1 MNTRTK
7 EAYTISDIYSNR
19 ILLKESNENKLPTP
33 EQLKQIK
40 KVAQELF
47 KLPEFKEQAKK
58 IENAETE
65 EKESSYTESYLNE
78 GLGSRISSNVSGWKK
93 FAFGERGSGGESNV
107 QSLRVEKRY
116 DILKKK
122 IGSHLKE
129 LQRDLKTTSGADNTV
144 KQEVDKMISS
154 LETEHGI
161 KPTESKLQDIRHG
174 LGRGLEWATK
184 ATALGAVGA
193 ALGAAVGGIAGAT
206 GLTAAAIKGATAL
219 AFRKA
224 ANELIKGQKPKAKD
238 IAIQAAIGAVMGVG
252 AGYIADHYDEIKNML
267 GIGDSAQPEN
277 VPASLDNPS
286 APEPTP
292 EPKPTLNAGAGDA
305 LDKADLKKAF
315 EIGTKTPFNPD
326 STMDQLRMDVFD
338 KIADQTQN
346 QLSAEEIAKIYGEWS
361 SRVNAGEGASSKT
374 VKAAVEGLSI
384 DDSEQSNALSD
395 SIYKAMTKGQDL
407 QADVSSVGSVT
418 PEAPETPSKTPE
430 VNTPTQGMPNPEE
443 YRNAIKLAVREG
455 DYEYVKDALKT
466 WKEKLESRLGPPTFD
481 EPEWV
486 EFYETYKK
494 YMTFITRKQMQSL
507 PQ

>member
-7 EAYTISDIYSNR
+7 EVYTISDIYSNR

-174 LGRGLEWATK
+174 LGRGVEWATK

-252 AGYIADHYDEIKNML
+252 AGYIANNYDEIKNML
-267 GIGDSAQPEN
+267 GIGDSAQP
-277 VPASLDNPS
+277 
-286 APEPTP
+286 
-292 EPKPTLNAGAGDA
+292 
-305 LDKADLKKAF
+305 
-315 EIGTKTPFNPD
+315 
-326 STMDQLRMDVFD
+326 
-338 KIADQTQN
+338 
-346 QLSAEEIAKIYGEWS
+346 
-361 SRVNAGEGASSKT
+361 
-374 VKAAVEGLSI
+374 
-384 DDSEQSNALSD
+384 
-395 SIYKAMTKGQDL
+395 
-407 QADVSSVGSVT
+407 
-418 PEAPETPSKTPE
+418 
-430 VNTPTQGMPNPEE
+430 
-443 YRNAIKLAVREG
+443 
-455 DYEYVKDALKT
+455 
-466 WKEKLESRLGPPTFD
+466 
-481 EPEWV
+481 
-486 EFYETYKK
+486 
-494 YMTFITRKQMQSL
+494 
-507 PQ
+507 